1 MGMRRSGA
9 PEQAQM
15 RDPVKQ
21 KSKLTPSSHPAART
35 HPVSRRNAIYVSE
48 ALTSH
53 IEGMDIEE
61 GRSIIKEI
69 SDFATQSQFVYR
81 HEWRVG
87 DLLFWDNR
95 STTHRVLSFD
105 ESKYRRVMHRT
116 TVQGDRLFLEA
127 RASKCRCSKSTVSSS
142 CAKRLERH
150 ASYAQPGISATREAN
165 IRLA

>member
-1 MGMRRSGA
+1 MRRSGA
-9 PEQAQM
+9 PEQAQ

-21 KSKLTPSSHPAART
+21 KSKLTTSSHPAART
-35 HPVSRRNAIYVSE
+35 HPVSRRNAICVSE

-69 SDFATQSQFVYR
+69 SDFATPPQFVYR

-105 ESKYRRVMHRT
+105 ESKYRRWRSHSRVSAERVAAVEQT
-116 TVQGDRLFLEA
+116 RVLFQSV
-127 RASKCRCSKSTVSSS
+127 RR
-142 CAKRLERH
+142 
-150 ASYAQPGISATREAN
+150 
-165 IRLA
+165 